1 MKMTAVSAAALL
13 AVQPMMTRDADAG
26 VETRNAPPAT
36 RQVRDA
42 AFRPATYDA
51 SARTVELVLSVGAP
65 VSRCGFVEELEITA
79 AAIDLGR
86 VGRGVVPLLNTHS
99 RWSIGDILGTVVSA
113 RVESV
118 DGVPALVATA
128 RFADT
133 PAGREAE
140 GMVQRGEL
148 RGVSIGY
155 DVKVWTVVQI
165 EEETGIHTWRAT
177 AWELLEASL
186 VPVPADP
193 SAGVRSAANP
203 NPATPSPGATANSEE
218 DEDMRRSLIGGMAAL
233 AFGAAAAVLDPNAAE
248 RGLPPAPAPAP
259 ADPAQAAAATG
270 ERAAPIAPAA
280 SAASAVRAF
289 SGVEAVEFVD
299 LARSLG
305 VDVRAS
311 ELVAQNGRG
320 EIGPEAARDALL
332 RAAAERQRTET
343 ASVASGAAARAGDN
357 EQVRTQGLVVEALVA
372 RATNAQ
378 PSEGARQFMHIPMLE
393 LAAERAGLPRT
404 ERDPHTILRAAHT
417 TSDFPIILESVGQ
430 RIVQRRYEVRPATY
444 QAISR
449 RRDLRDFRPTKLL
462 TVGDFPTLL
471 PYQEDGEIKS
481 GTINEGKESV
491 VLGSY
496 GRIVRITRQMIVN
509 DDLGVFDEVFGTIG
523 RTVRNF
529 ENATAWAVKNL
540 NGGLGP
546 KMSDGKTFFHA
557 DHGNL
562 AASGAAPTIASLG
575 AARAKMMVQKDIDG
589 NIMNLMP
596 STFLVGADLL
606 TVAEQLTSSIQ
617 PVVQGEVNPL
627 AGRLTPVGEGSMVGN
642 AWELY
647 ADPNEA
653 AAWNYG
659 YLASSP
665 GPRVMTEEQFNTDG
679 MSMRVTLDYYF
690 GGADPHAAFRN
701 PGAA

>member
-1 MKMTAVSAAALL
+1 MKMTAVTAAALL

-51 SARTVELVLSVGAP
+51 AARTVELVLSVGAP

-133 PAGREAE
+133 AAGREAE

-248 RGLPPAPAPAP
+248 RGLPSTPAPAP
-259 ADPAQAAAATG
+259 ADPAAAAAAS
-270 ERAAPIAPAA
+270 ERAAPIAPAQA
-280 SAASAVRAF
+280 ESSVRAF

-372 RATNAQ
+372 RATHTQ
-378 PSEGARQFMHIPMLE
+378 PSEGARQFMHTPMLE

-546 KMSDGKTFFHA
+546 KMSDGKTFFHP

-562 AASGAAPTIASLG
+562 AASGAAPTIATLG

-653 AAWNYG
+653 AAWSYG

-701 PGAA
+701 PGA